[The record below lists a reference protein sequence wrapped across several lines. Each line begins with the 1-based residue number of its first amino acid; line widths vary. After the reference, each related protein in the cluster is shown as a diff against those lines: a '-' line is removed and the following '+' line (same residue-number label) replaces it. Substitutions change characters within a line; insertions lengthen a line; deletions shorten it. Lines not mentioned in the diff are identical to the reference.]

1 MSKGI
6 NEEEVIPV
14 KPLGTY
20 KEGKYYTKEI
30 TEKYE
35 IKNIDIMIERISLL
49 KKLGFTVSIDDLRVG
64 FNQKDIIKNCD
75 VDIVKIDKSMVKD
88 FDNKKEELEY
98 IVDISKEKN
107 IKLLVEGIESKDDLQ
122 RFRDLGFNFGQGYY
136 FYKAMRFEELIENIN
151 LIK

>member
-107 IKLLVEGIESKDDLQ
+107 IKLLV
-122 RFRDLGFNFGQGYY
+122 
-136 FYKAMRFEELIENIN
+136 
-151 LIK
+151 